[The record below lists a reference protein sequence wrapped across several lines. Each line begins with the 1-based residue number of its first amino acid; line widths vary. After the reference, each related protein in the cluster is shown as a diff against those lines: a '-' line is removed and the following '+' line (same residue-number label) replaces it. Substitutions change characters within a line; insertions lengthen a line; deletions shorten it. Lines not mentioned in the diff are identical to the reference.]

1 MTPSLYLP
9 VDRVGRSLWVTC
21 ALALT
26 LAVSGCSE
34 TKHSPFE
41 RFEHLPTTEKL
52 ETVSL
57 GVYVIPVPLP
67 ATDDA
72 PLRQVQVEFELFAAV
87 VPRHKR
93 HVLDEVTRMEG
104 RMRDGVIEACR
115 HTPVDDLLAPMLTTF
130 KGHLVETVQPY
141 FAHVA
146 IERLHVAEIQIKAL

>member
-1 MTPSLYLP
+1 MPRSHYSP
-9 VDRVGRSLWVTC
+9 IDRVDRSLWGAC
-21 ALALT
+21 ALALA
-26 LAVSGCSE
+26 LGVSGCSD
-34 TKHSPFE
+34 TKRSPLE

-57 GVYVIPVPLP
+57 GLYVIPVPLP

-93 HVLDEVTRMEG
+93 HVLDEVHRMEG

-115 HTPVDDLLAPMLTTF
+115 QTPVDDLLAPLLTTF
-130 KGHLVETVQPY
+130 KGHLVETIQPY